1 MRRFLLIACVAAF
14 ATGIAVTA
22 APAATT
28 PQFHVTLC
36 PASPVTPNPQP
47 DGGGGLHQRD
57 LQVTADMDAGQG
69 CSGESIGTISYSESF
84 NLRPDGSSTA
94 WCSFTADVT
103 GYGSFSGHCAG
114 DLNEGSLTAQ
124 GDGGSLLQG
133 IYVLDEDQ
141 AYELFFTITTR

>member
-1 MRRFLLIACVAAF
+1 MRRFLFIASAAAF
-14 ATGIAVTA
+14 AATIVVTA

-36 PASPVTPNPQP
+36 PAAPVVPNPRP

-57 LQVTADMDAGQG
+57 LQVTAEMDEGG
-69 CSGESIGTISYSESF
+69 CGGTNIGTISYSENF
-84 NLRPDGSSTA
+84 NLFPDGSSTA

-103 GYGSFSGHCAG
+103 GYGSFDGHCAG
-114 DLNEGSLTAQ
+114 DLNEGSLI
-124 GDGGSLLQG
+124 GRGGSGSLLRG
-133 IYVLDEDQ
+133 IYVLDESQ